1 MFAILGDGTKDKED
15 KNESVNAPSPKQDNS
30 SADGD
35 SKQEPMETDA
45 GEEIEIKE
53 ETITEDQDKNK
64 RDERVAPESPP
75 VSPH

>member
-15 KNESVNAPSPKQDNS
+15 KSESGNVSSPKQDNS
-30 SADGD
+30 SAGDD

-45 GEEIEIKE
+45 GEEIEVKE

-64 RDERVAPESPP
+64 RDEVAPESPP